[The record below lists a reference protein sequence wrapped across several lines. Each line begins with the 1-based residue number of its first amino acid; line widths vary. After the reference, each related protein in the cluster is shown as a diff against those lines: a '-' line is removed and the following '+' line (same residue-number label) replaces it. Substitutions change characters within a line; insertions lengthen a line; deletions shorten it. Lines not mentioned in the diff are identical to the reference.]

1 MSRCADRRGFT
12 LIEILIVVVILGVLA
27 AIVVPQAANAAGN
40 AAQTAF
46 ARNCKQFADAAV
58 IHRSRTGFW
67 IGDGGSGT
75 IPAGLED
82 FVDRESWENGTPI
95 DGVWDSESRPDF
107 DITLG
112 IGVHFQAVEGRKDAA
127 YMTVVD
133 SILDDGDLTT
143 GGFRQF
149 ASDRFY
155 YIVEY

>member
-1 MSRCADRRGFT
+1 MQPRHVRNGFT
-12 LIEILIVVVILGVLA
+12 LIEILIVVVILGILA

-46 ARNCKQFADAAV
+46 ARNCKSFADAAV
-58 IHRSRTGFW
+58 MHRAQTGAW

-75 IPAGLED
+75 IPAGFED
-82 FVDRESWENGTPI
+82 FVDPEQWENGTPI
-95 DGVWDSESRPDF
+95 DGSWDSEARPDF

-112 IGVHFQAVEGRKDAA
+112 IGVHFQVAAERKDAA
-127 YMTVVD
+127 YMSVVD

-149 ASDRFY
+149 AVDRFY